1 MRVPRGLDRPEQK
14 APLAALKPQLAVLD
28 LDKVVCKIVHC
39 GPQPRCLVLPVGLEL
54 WVYVQKMRN
63 LQKKR

>member
-1 MRVPRGLDRPEQK
+1 MKMPS
-14 APLAALKPQLAVLD
+14 ASSKPQVSPVNLTARA
-28 LDKVVCKIVHC
+28 VCKIVPSR
-39 GPQPRCLVLPVGLEL
+39 PQPRCFLLPVGLEL